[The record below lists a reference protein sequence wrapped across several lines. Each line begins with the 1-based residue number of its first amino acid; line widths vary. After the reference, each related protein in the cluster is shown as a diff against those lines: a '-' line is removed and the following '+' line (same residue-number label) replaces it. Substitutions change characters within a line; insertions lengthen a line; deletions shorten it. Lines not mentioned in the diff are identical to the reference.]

1 MSSSSTTSS
10 SQEQTSQSQS
20 HTLHRTHEKTS
31 ITVER
36 EESGEHESAQS
47 TPEHQD
53 SNILDYFKPV
63 KDNTNTEDRAR
74 DRSPSES
81 STNTDTSVE
90 TEKKDKKNKSKMA
103 DTEQQQHQIGLQD
116 DNQSQ
121 GDEGRQLGGQD
132 ADLEK
137 KIGEKREE
145 VGEGPEATD
154 EELDKVEARI
164 CEIVE
169 GALKGI
175 KPWLSMMVE
184 RCDEAEG
191 KKRKSE
197 DFDEKAFVESM
208 KPIIKQAS
216 EILEGALAE
225 INTLDPDKKCQRR
238 AQRNAEDNNASPKQR
253 KIADGLMELT
263 TSVQEAIKT
272 CKEKVANMP
281 TAKSELDKMF
291 GMLSQPLFQILSA
304 VGLLVYGVLNLLGQI
319 LDAIGLGGALRGI
332 LDGLGLNKLINA
344 LGWKIQLV
352 QTGNKK

>member
-1 MSSSSTTSS
+1 
-10 SQEQTSQSQS
+10 
-20 HTLHRTHEKTS
+20 
-31 ITVER
+31 
-36 EESGEHESAQS
+36 
-47 TPEHQD
+47 
-53 SNILDYFKPV
+53 
-63 KDNTNTEDRAR
+63 
-74 DRSPSES
+74 
-81 STNTDTSVE
+81 
-90 TEKKDKKNKSKMA
+90 MA

-116 DNQSQ
+116 DTQSQ
-121 GDEGRQLGGQD
+121 GGQSEGRQLGGGQD

-137 KIGEKREE
+137 KIGEKRQD
-145 VGEGPEATD
+145 VGEGPEASD

-184 RCDEAEG
+184 RCDEAEQ
-191 KKRKSE
+191 KKKKSD

-216 EILEGALAE
+216 EILEGALTE

-238 AQRNAEDNNASPKQR
+238 AQRNAEDNKASPKQR
-253 KIADGLMELT
+253 KIADGLKELT
-263 TSVQEAIKT
+263 TTVQKAIED
-272 CKEKVANMP
+272 CKKKIADMP

-332 LDGLGLNKLINA
+332 LEGLGLNKLINA
-344 LGWKIQLV
+344 LGWKLQLV
-352 QTGNKK
+352 QTGKK

>member
-1 MSSSSTTSS
+1 MSSSTTSS
-10 SQEQTSQSQS
+10 SQEQTSQS
-20 HTLHRTHEKTS
+20 HTPHTNKEKPS
-31 ITVER
+31 ITVEK
-36 EESGEHESAQS
+36 EESSDHESAQS
-47 TPEHQD
+47 TSDHQG
-53 SNILDYFKPV
+53 SNILDYFKPA
-63 KDNTNTEDRAR
+63 KDTNTEDTTR
-74 DRSPSES
+74 DRSLSES

-90 TEKKDKKNKSKMA
+90 KETPQTKKDKKNKSKMA

-116 DNQSQ
+116 DTQSQ
-121 GDEGRQLGGQD
+121 GDQD
-132 ADLEK
+132 IDLEK
-137 KIGEKREE
+137 KIGQKREE
-145 VGEGPEATD
+145 AGEGPEATD
-154 EELDKVEARI
+154 EELDKVEARL

-169 GALKGI
+169 AALKGI

-253 KIADGLMELT
+253 KIADGLKELT
-263 TSVQEAIKT
+263 TTVQEAIKN
-272 CKEKVANMP
+272 CKEKVSGMP

-332 LDGLGLNKLINA
+332 LEGLGLN
-344 LGWKIQLV
+344 
-352 QTGNKK
+352 